1 MIIGLTGGIGSGK
14 SSAGMLFRDLGIDVV
29 DTDDLA
35 RECIAFGTPASMLL
49 VEKFGDVIL
58 DSNEQ
63 IDRKQLR
70 KIIFE
75 HSHHKSFVESIIHP
89 EVARKVNSFIASAN
103 SVYKIIIVPLLF
115 ETNSQQ
121 NYQRVLLIDSPETVQ
136 IQRASA
142 RDGVDQD
149 SIKSIINSQLSR
161 TEKLRLADD
170 IICND
175 GNLSQLKKSVK
186 KMNDYYLSLSYE

>member
-14 SSAGMLFRDLGIDVV
+14 SSAGMLFTELGIDVV

-35 RECIAFGTPASMLL
+35 RECIAFGTPGSKLL

-58 DSNEQ
+58 DSNKK
-63 IDRKQLR
+63 IDRKKLR

-89 EVARKVNSFIASAN
+89 EVARKVNAFITSSN
-103 SVYKIIIVPLLF
+103 SIYKIIIVPLLF

-121 NYQRVLLIDSPETVQ
+121 NYQRVLLIDSPEEIQ
-136 IQRASA
+136 IERASA

-149 SIKSIINSQLSR
+149 SIKSIINNQLSR
-161 TEKLRLADD
+161 SEKLRLADD

-175 GNLSQLKKSVK
+175 GNLSELKKSVEK
-186 KMNDYYLSLSYE
+186 INDYYLSLSHE